1 MEGCF
6 LILYSENH
14 VVLRVTIRI
23 IRLFAQHDLR
33 AAFGIRF
40 IQGGGESSN
49 AFQSHSACVCVCES
63 IAR

>member
-40 IQGGGESSN
+40 IQGGVNHRMLSKVTVRV
-49 AFQSHSACVCVCES
+49 CVCVS